1 MNPKL
6 RIEYLTKKLSKMDDQ
21 LVIVEDKNGI
31 DVARIY
37 VDSYGGIDSID
48 LYFTGHDCSMTIGEL
63 LNSHPDTKFYKLEK
77 EDEI

>member
-6 RIEYLTKKLSKMDDQ
+6 RIEYLTKKLSNMDDQ

-48 LYFTGHDCSMTIGEL
+48 LDYTGHDYGISLWECLS
-63 LNSHPDTKFYKLEK
+63 SHPESKFYKVK
-77 EDEI
+77 KGDEI